1 MLICDIERI
10 LSFVT
15 YFETNLLY
23 SLSWPWTHDFLAS
36 ASGIY
41 SVVHLYFL
49 SWGFKELYFAVS
61 YHQVAR

>member
-10 LSFVT
+10 LSFVI

-36 ASGIY
+36 AWDY
-41 SVVHLYFL
+41 SCEPPHL
-49 SWGFKELYFAVS
+49 A
-61 YHQVAR
+61 